1 MVFSF
6 GLCFANSTTLM
17 NKHQFDVPW
26 WRFEYKWTRLSQ
38 ILWSFPCDFLLL
50 LDSWLRDRS
59 TPPFPIVQHTFIRS
73 HYWFYHTWL
82 ILLSFHSPLPSFL
95 DLYSKTLLAWHVWK
109 INIWK
114 TIQNICFKLAPN
126 WIRWFTNKTWASLG
140 GWSFVCDL
148 ATKHVIIVGIQKT
161 LARFTQKSLWRDCI
175 KRKIIVKRNYIKH
188 HKKTNTYGTS
198 KANLRNYF
206 LGCFLG
212 GRTLPITLSILFK
225 TWGVGTAFPDS

>member
-95 DLYSKTLLAWHVWK
+95 DLCSKTLLAWHVWK
-109 INIWK
+109 KK
-114 TIQNICFKLAPN
+114 TYERQSKIYVSN
-126 WIRWFTNKTWASLG
+126 WRQIGFD
-140 GWSFVCDL
+140 DL
-148 ATKHVIIVGIQKT
+148 RTKHEH
-161 LARFTQKSLWRDCI
+161 LWADGRLF
-175 KRKIIVKRNYIKH
+175 V
-188 HKKTNTYGTS
+188 TWQQNTW
-198 KANLRNYF
+198 L
-206 LGCFLG
+206 L
-212 GRTLPITLSILFK
+212 
-225 TWGVGTAFPDS
+225 